1 MRLTIF
7 YIKVLAWNV
16 QIIRFS
22 IWMAAR
28 VSVNNRNLY
37 TVKNLNKKL
46 KKILKMVVLKTKSF
60 IRKLKVLLKRKP
72 LTVTFKECPLL

>member
-1 MRLTIF
+1 MLTIF

-16 QIIRFS
+16 QIISFS

-60 IRKLKVLLKRKP
+60 IKKL
-72 LTVTFKECPLL
+72 